1 MKIERPRGTRDFLP
15 EEMEKRRELEKIF
28 REVAELFGYREI
40 QTPTFEHL
48 ELFTIKSG
56 EEIIKEIYAFKDKG
70 GRDLAL
76 RPELT
81 APVMRMFVNE
91 CSHLPKP
98 LRFYYFSNCFRYER
112 PQKGRYREFWQ
123 FGAELIGS
131 NSPEAEAE
139 VILLSYRML
148 ERAGINFELSIG
160 DVNLLRY
167 VLRDIPEKEAAM
179 RLIDKEEFEA
189 LKRLLAKYD
198 MVEIYETI
206 LQFREIKNVEEA
218 EEVIDYDFSHLKKIC
233 EILDEL
239 GLRYFVDFTVARG
252 LDYYTGTVFEYY
264 AEGLGAQKQVCGG
277 GSYRLAKLFGGEDVP
292 GTGFAIGFDR
302 VMELFVK
309 SPKYEPPVVV
319 VSLVESKE
327 AFKIAER
334 FRENGVKV
342 VVDVMGRSLK
352 KQMSFANDISAEYAV
367 IIGKKELES
376 GVFSV
381 KDLVTGKQKS
391 VSFEEAVELIKS
403 KGRIDEE

>member
-28 REVAELFGYREI
+28 REVVELFGYREV

-148 ERAGINFELSIG
+148 EKAGVSFELSIG

-179 RLIDKEEFEA
+179 RLIDKEEFET
-189 LKRLLAKYD
+189 LRNLLAKYD
-198 MVEIYETI
+198 REEIYETI
-206 LQFREIKNVEEA
+206 LQLGEIESVEEA
-218 EEVIDYDFSHLKKIC
+218 EEVVDYDFSHLKKLC
-233 EILDEL
+233 EILDALEL
-239 GLRYFVDFTVARG
+239 KYFVDFTVARG

-264 AEGLGAQKQVCGG
+264 AEGLGAQKQICGG

-302 VMELFVK
+302 VMELF
-309 SPKYEPPVVV
+309 Y
-319 VSLVESKE
+319 
-327 AFKIAER
+327 
-334 FRENGVKV
+334 
-342 VVDVMGRSLK
+342 
-352 KQMSFANDISAEYAV
+352 QISE
-367 IIGKKELES
+367 I
-376 GVFSV
+376 
-381 KDLVTGKQKS
+381 
-391 VSFEEAVELIKS
+391 
-403 KGRIDEE
+403 

>member
-148 ERAGINFELSIG
+148 ERAGVNFELSIG

-342 VVDVMGRSLK
+342 VVDVMGRSMK

>member
-148 ERAGINFELSIG
+148 ERAGVSFELSIG

-334 FRENGVKV
+334 LRENGVKV

>member
-148 ERAGINFELSIG
+148 ERAGVNFELSIG

-381 KDLVTGKQKS
+381 KDLVTGNQKS